1 MPPAYFFQVAIKVNT
16 QETDEI
22 RRIQQITQA
31 IIEQEKPAHTFYGLQ
46 ILVPT
51 MRLLS
56 EELAA
61 KLNQKQLI
69 LGQNTLLGTQQ
80 L

>member
-1 MPPAYFFQVAIKVNT
+1 
-16 QETDEI
+16 
-22 RRIQQITQA
+22 
-31 IIEQEKPAHTFYGLQ
+31 
-46 ILVPT
+46 

-56 EELAA
+56 KDLAA